1 MTALPAIRV
10 DAEWGDITRT
20 VPCKGFA
27 PNTAHAGKPCRDVL
41 GTGVEIVHGACRGTG
56 RAPAPDALRTIVL
69 PPTVCPECAYT
80 TSGWRAKDCAVC
92 HTTGTVPVVWPE
104 SNQVLL
110 VIEQYGWG
118 DEWGDQ
124 PLGDDGMYDDR
135 RLAGVAVADVKA
147 LEVMSTKDCP
157 AEQHIWIAGDYAFS
171 CDGPDSDDDNV
182 TDWFPDGLPAV
193 GSLALCLFNLRVL
206 DEPVTEV
213 RCLKPGDPWP
223 DGCGGGCDWCGGTG
237 NGLNGLLPTVVEV
250 ELR

>member
-1 MTALPAIRV
+1 MTSLTAIRV
-10 DAEWGDITRT
+10 NAEWGDITRT
-20 VPCKGFA
+20 VPCKEFT

-41 GTGVEIVHGACRGTG
+41 GTGVEIVHRACRGTG
-56 RAPAPDALRTIVL
+56 RTPAPDALRTIVL

-80 TSGWRAKDCAVC
+80 ISGWRAKDCAVC

-147 LEVMSTKDCP
+147 LEVMSAKDCP
-157 AEQHIWIAGDYAFS
+157 AEQHIWIAGDYVFS
-171 CDGPDSDDDNV
+171 CDGPDSDNV

-206 DEPVTEV
+206 D
-213 RCLKPGDPWP
+213 KPITKMVQPETCWVDEDGADHTVFDLTVPLVVGD
-223 DGCGGGCDWCGGTG
+223 G
-237 NGLNGLLPTVVEV
+237 PTVVDV
-250 ELR
+250 DF